1 VLLPATMKLL
11 GDWNW
16 YLPRWLEWLP
26 RVGPGDALPLA
37 PEQPAA
43 SPEEAQPEPI
53 RA

>member
-1 VLLPATMKLL
+1 MKLL

-16 YLPRWLEWLP
+16 YLPEWLEWLP
-26 RVGPGDALPLA
+26 RVGPGHGGGLPPA

-43 SPEEAQPEPI
+43 PPEEVHRAPI